1 MNHEG
6 PMARMEISEV
16 LDFCFKAFT
25 YVPPDKKEALFAKL
39 DRLNI
44 EEDDVT
50 QGSLDAVKEH
60 LSPDEFQIVEILR
73 SRRMIR
79 EDPFDVDSF
88 TLDTIDGLAPNLERG
103 RLGLVETKSSNLDA
117 NHFYSPSFLDGKVPG
132 IRDRSNH
139 QQYCQTVG

>member
-1 MNHEG
+1 M
-6 PMARMEISEV
+6 PRMEISEV

-25 YVPPDKKEALFAKL
+25 YVPPEEKEALFAKL

-44 EEDDVT
+44 RLADDGDVT
-50 QGSLDAVKEH
+50 KESLDAVSEH
-60 LSPDEFQIVEILR
+60 LTPDERQMVEVLR

-88 TLDTIDGLAPNLERG
+88 TLDTIDGLAPRLERG
-103 RLGLVETKSSNLDA
+103 RLGLVRTQRSKLDA

-132 IRDRSNH
+132 IRDGSTH
-139 QQYCQTVG
+139 QQYLQTVE